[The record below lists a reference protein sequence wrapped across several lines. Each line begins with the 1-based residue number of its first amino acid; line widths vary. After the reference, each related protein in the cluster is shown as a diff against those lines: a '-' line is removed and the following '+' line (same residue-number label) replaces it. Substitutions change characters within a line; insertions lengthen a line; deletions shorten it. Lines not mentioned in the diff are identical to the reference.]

1 MGAKLDEMN
10 GDRNRTDPPAPETPL
25 LTPGRKALLA
35 LVIVMG
41 MMIVGGVVTIVVTI
55 IGRIAGPET
64 VKTEGAVLAPP
75 AAISAPAA
83 LAPFGDLDL
92 AIGADAQVLD
102 ATLQG
107 GMLLVRVSE
116 PGTPGQRLLVFDLET
131 GARLGTVTLKSE

>member
-83 LAPFGDLDL
+83 LAPFGAWISRSGRMRRCSTPLCKAVCCWFASRSRGRRASACWCSIL
-92 AIGADAQVLD
+92 RRA
-102 ATLQG
+102 
-107 GMLLVRVSE
+107 
-116 PGTPGQRLLVFDLET
+116 PGSAP
-131 GARLGTVTLKSE
+131 